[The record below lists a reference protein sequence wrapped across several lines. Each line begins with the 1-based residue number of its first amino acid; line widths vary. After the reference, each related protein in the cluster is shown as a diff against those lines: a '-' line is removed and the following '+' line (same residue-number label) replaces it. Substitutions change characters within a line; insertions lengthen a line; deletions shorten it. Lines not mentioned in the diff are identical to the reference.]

1 MQLDW
6 YFDYISPFAYL
17 QFALHPDLMQRP
29 QTRLQPVL
37 LAGFLNEW
45 GHKGPAEIPP
55 KKVHTFRLATWQA
68 ASRGVAMRC
77 PPAHPF
83 NPLHALRLTIA
94 LGGGYDV
101 VKTIFEFI
109 WRDGRSVTDD
119 WPALLA
125 ILGVADASVLVGD
138 EKVKSTLKANGA
150 QALQAGVFGVP
161 TFVAGN
167 ELFWGED
174 ATGMLR
180 DYLANPA
187 LFESAEMKRIAA
199 LPVGASR
206 F

>member
-17 QFALHPDLMQRP
+17 QFARHPDLMQR
-29 QTRLQPVL
+29 QETRLRPVL
-37 LAGFLNEW
+37 FAGFLNEW

-68 ASRGVAMRC
+68 ARQGIAMRC

-94 LGGGYDV
+94 LGGRYDV

-109 WRDGRSVTDD
+109 WRDGRSITDD

-125 ILGVADASVLVGD
+125 LLGVDDASALLAD
-138 EKVKSTLKANGA
+138 EQVKAALKTNGA

-167 ELFWGED
+167 EVFWGED
-174 ATGMLR
+174 ATGMLQ
-180 DYLANPA
+180 DYMANPA
-187 LFESAEMKRIAA
+187 IFESPEMQRIST

-206 F
+206 R

>member
-17 QFALHPDLMQRP
+17 QLARHPDLMQRP
-29 QTRLQPVL
+29 QTRLRPVL
-37 LAGFLNEW
+37 FAGFLNEW

-68 ASRGVAMRC
+68 AQCGVAMCC

-94 LGGGYDV
+94 LGGRYDV

-109 WRDGRSVTDD
+109 WREGRSIADE

-125 ILGVADASVLVGD
+125 RLGVDNANALLAD
-138 EKVKSTLKANGA
+138 EQVKATLRSNGA
-150 QALQAGVFGVP
+150 EAIQIGVFGVP

-180 DYLANPA
+180 DYIANPA
-187 LFESAEMKRIAA
+187 LFESVEMKRIAT

-206 F
+206 I